1 MCLYLSIDY
10 SKAIKDI
17 SGLQN
22 TLNLSSHEH
31 LRTIGGTNTLAYTA
45 AVKAMYYTDGNGHS
59 IDAPVGTSG
68 WFLGSMG
75 QWNIFLRN
83 FCHVNGDDIQ
93 EIEPDYS
100 GNEDYKD
107 DEELV
112 AAYCENAG
120 TVKSWGKPFVDA
132 GYSNP
137 FANLNLEYDEGYG
150 VSVGFVTSTEI
161 DYKRSWVI
169 SFDFTEIDD
178 EEEDEEDWT
187 NPNASIDV
195 SFIRYIKGQGLN
207 IIPFL
212 AF

>member
-1 MCLYLSIDY
+1 METVIPSTLLSAPADG
-10 SKAIKDI
+10 SLVQWD
-17 SGLQN
+17 SG
-22 TLNLSSHEH
+22 
-31 LRTIGGTNTLAYTA
+31 
-45 AVKAMYYTDGNGHS
+45 
-59 IDAPVGTSG
+59 
-68 WFLGSMG
+68 
-75 QWNIFLRN
+75 IFYLRN

-137 FANLNLEYDEGYG
+137 FANLNLEYDDDYG

-169 SFDFTEIDD
+169 SFDFTEID
-178 EEEDEEDWT
+178 DEEDWT

>member
-1 MCLYLSIDY
+1 M
-10 SKAIKDI
+10 
-17 SGLQN
+17 
-22 TLNLSSHEH
+22 
-31 LRTIGGTNTLAYTA
+31 
-45 AVKAMYYTDGNGHS
+45 
-59 IDAPVGTSG
+59 
-68 WFLGSMG
+68 
-75 QWNIFLRN
+75 
-83 FCHVNGDDIQ
+83 
-93 EIEPDYS
+93 YS
-100 GNEDYKD
+100 GNEDNKD
-107 DEELV
+107 NEELV

-169 SFDFTEIDD
+169 SFDFTEIED

-195 SFIRYIKGQGLN
+195 SFIRYTKRQGLN